1 MDSGSGGSFS
11 GSSRRGGSSR
21 RSGGSSR
28 LVSVLLGVALLVG
41 LGLLLY
47 PTISDVWN
55 SYHQSRAIVS
65 YAEQVTDMDDQ
76 AIAEMRSAAQEYNAR
91 LALVVPQ
98 EWQLSDE
105 QLAAYEAQLS
115 VTAAGIM
122 GYVEIPSIDVSL
134 PIYHGTSEAV
144 LQEGVG
150 HLEGSSLPV
159 GGRSTHAVLSG
170 HRGLPSARLF
180 TDIDRLAI
188 GDVFYLNVLGDTLA
202 YEVDQILTVEPDQL
216 DALTIQEGQ
225 DLCTLVTCTPYGIN
239 SHRLLVRGH
248 RVPVPEQDAD
258 ASAAASPGSAS
269 SAVPLAN
276 TAIVVALA
284 VVALAALGGLVA
296 LVVWLVARRSR
307 RRKLSSYGHFER
319 RRRY

>member
-1 MDSGSGGSFS
+1 MP
-11 GSSRRGGSSR
+11 RRGGASR
-21 RSGGSSR
+21 SSR
-28 LVSVLLGVALLVG
+28 LVSILLGLALLVG
-41 LGLLLY
+41 VGLLLY
-47 PTISDVWN
+47 PTVSDVWN
-55 SYHQSRAIVS
+55 SYHQTRAIVS
-65 YAEQVTDMDDQ
+65 YAEQVTGMDEQ
-76 AIAEMRSAAQEYNAR
+76 ALAEVRTAAQEYNAQ
-91 LALVVPQ
+91 LAQTVPQ
-98 EWQLSDE
+98 EWELSDE
-105 QLAAYEAQLS
+105 QLAVYESQLS
-115 VTAAGIM
+115 LTSAGIM

-144 LQEGVG
+144 LQGGVG

-180 TDIDRLAI
+180 TDLDQLKL
-188 GDVFYLNVLGDTLA
+188 GDVFYLNVLGDVLA

-248 RVPVPEQDAD
+248 RVAVPDQGANATDPATGAQDAL
-258 ASAAASPGSAS
+258 ASGTT
-269 SAVPLAN
+269 PLAS
-276 TAIVVALA
+276 TAVVVALA
-284 VVALAALGGLVA
+284 VGALAALAGLVA
-296 LVVWLVARRSR
+296 LVVWLVSRRSR